1 MKPSFRPARGRS
13 YIAFYKPFEV
23 LCQFSEEKESL
34 AGEKKTT
41 LAAFGFPP
49 SVYPVGRLDYDSE
62 GLLLLSDDGRM
73 TRELFEGGGH
83 PRTYLVQV
91 ERVPLAAQLL
101 ELEKGVLLQGVRTRP
116 ARVKLLSDEPEL
128 EERLKPIRFR
138 KNVPTAWLELTLWEG
153 KNRQVRR
160 MTAHVGHPTLR
171 LVRVSI
177 GRLRLYDLGLKCG
190 QWRSLSPEEVLKIF
204 A

>member
-23 LCQFSEEKESL
+23 LCQFSEEKES
-34 AGEKKTT
+34 GEEKKTT
-41 LAAFGFPP
+41 LAAFDFPA

-73 TRELFEGGGH
+73 TRELFEGREH

-91 ERVPLAAQLL
+91 ERVPEAAQLL
-101 ELEKGVLLQGVRTRP
+101 QLEKGVLLQGVKTRP
-116 ARVKLLSDEPEL
+116 AKVKLLTDEPQI
-128 EERLKPIRFR
+128 EERCKPIRFR
-138 KNVPTAWLELTLWEG
+138 KSVPTAWLELTLWEG

-171 LVRVSI
+171 LLRVSI
-177 GRLRLYDLGLKCG
+177 GQLRLSDLGLKCG